1 METTIKNNRRR
12 RGVAILEV
20 ALTLPILLLLTFGL
34 IEYGWLFLN
43 NMRMSDAAR
52 QGARTAI
59 LPSGTNALALAAI
72 TNQMQ
77 LAGLGSSGYT
87 VTFSPSDVS
96 TPAPGVAVTVA
107 ISLPYANIGIV
118 GIPLVPVPTTLN
130 ASVSMAKEGP

>member
-1 METTIKNNRRR
+1 METILNNDRKR
-12 RGVAILEV
+12 RGVEILEV
-20 ALTLPILLLLTFGL
+20 ALTLPILILLTFGL

-43 NMRMSDAAR
+43 AERMSDAAR
-52 QGARTAI
+52 QGARVAI
-59 LPSGTNALALAAI
+59 LPSGTNTLALAAI

-77 LAGLGSSGYT
+77 LAGLGNSGYT
-87 VTFSPSDVS
+87 VTFSPGDVYTPVPGS
-96 TPAPGVAVTVA
+96 TITVA